1 MHAIAP
7 TVVGAVL
14 LVVFVL
20 HQTFINKTG
29 LCHHGMFVHRNFALS
44 VTGNFVEGVRT
55 THSDWLSVFSD
66 PSPPPLQI
74 FYYVFNAYIGT
85 QAAILYTS
93 EPLKFGFFFA
103 CFFLP
108 QLIACRYLQI
118 SPGDL
123 V

>member
-20 HQTFINKTG
+20 HQTFINKTS

-55 THSDWLSVFSD
+55 THSDWLSVLSD
-66 PSPPPLQI
+66 HRVPSSLLLPLPADILLCVQ
-74 FYYVFNAYIGT
+74 
-85 QAAILYTS
+85 QARISCYS
-93 EPLKFGFFFA
+93 H
-103 CFFLP
+103 LP
-108 QLIACRYLQI
+108 Y
-118 SPGDL
+118 
-123 V
+123 

>member
-1 MHAIAP
+1 MC
-7 TVVGAVL
+7 TTGSYFL
-14 LVVFVL
+14 LQSL
-20 HQTFINKTG
+20 
-29 LCHHGMFVHRNFALS
+29 ALLIPGPCS
-44 VTGNFVEGVRT
+44 
-55 THSDWLSVFSD
+55 
-66 PSPPPLQI
+66 
-74 FYYVFNAYIGT
+74 YIGT

-118 SPGDL
+118 ALGAL